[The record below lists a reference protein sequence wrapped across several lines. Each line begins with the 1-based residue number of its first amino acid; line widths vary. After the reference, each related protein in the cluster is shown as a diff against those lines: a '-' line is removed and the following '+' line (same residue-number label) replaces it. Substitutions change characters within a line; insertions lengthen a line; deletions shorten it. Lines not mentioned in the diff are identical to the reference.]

1 MGRAGLVETG
11 NGFALEDDF
20 FRVDLAYGVRRRCF
34 MMKRLTFSALC
45 LVLLSAQLDAQDAQ
59 PKGLQPTHKDVAYAD
74 EDPAQIL
81 DAYLVESDTPVPVMV
96 HIHGGGWRAGS
107 KNSIPQFLA
116 QAYKEGWLSV
126 ISVEYRFTDVK
137 THPAQVQDC
146 QRAIQFVRS
155 KAKEWNLDPNRIGTT
170 GGSAGAHLSLW
181 LGMQDDAAQPDAE
194 DPVARES
201 SRVALAIGFAGP
213 TDWSLLSD
221 IEHKHPAYRQLL
233 GYEPGTPAAEMS
245 AELKADVSPVTFV
258 SPDDPP
264 VLMVHGDADDVVPIQ
279 HSQVLLDKLKEA
291 GVTAELVVIP
301 EGLHNVAGGRDADRA
316 VAFIKERFRK
326 DANPAP

>member
-1 MGRAGLVETG
+1 M
-11 NGFALEDDF
+11 N
-20 FRVDLAYGVRRRCF
+20 RV
-34 MMKRLTFSALC
+34 TFTLLC
-45 LVLLSAQLDAQDAQ
+45 VVLLSASLHAQNAQ
-59 PKGLQPTHKDVAYAD
+59 PKGLQPTHRDVAYAN
-74 EDPAQIL
+74 EDPAQVL
-81 DAYLVESDTPVPVMV
+81 DAYLVESDTPMPVMV
-96 HIHGGGWRAGS
+96 HIHGGGWSKGS
-107 KNSIPQFLA
+107 KDSIPRFLA
-116 QAYKEGWLSV
+116 QAVQDGWLSV

-155 KAKEWNLDPNRIGTT
+155 KAKEWNLDPSRIGTT

-181 LGMQDDAAQPDAE
+181 LGMHDDAAQPEAE

-213 TDWSLLSD
+213 TDWGLLSD

-258 SPDDPP
+258 SADDPP

-279 HSQVLLDKLKEA
+279 HSQALQNKLKEA

-301 EGLHNVAGGRDADRA
+301 EGFHNVAGGKDADRA
-316 VAFIKERFRK
+316 VAFIKERFLK
-326 DANPAP
+326 DTNPAAP